1 MSNVSAS
8 TINSI
13 TVDALFGRF
22 NYKIPLVFPL
32 CIQPGLVIITAPNGY
47 GKSTILKLLNDVA
60 HGDYLNVSRTNF
72 GRFEIETSESIL
84 LVVERIIEVDD
95 KPISRP
101 RHFIPCKLRFSLVDL
116 ESSATLKGPWE
127 ASVRSILD
135 EEDED
140 DRLSARHPLSM
151 VERKLPFLRRVGPA
165 EWRDMRDGNILSR
178 LEVMRL
184 IEGRALGGR
193 GLEEEEPDWL
203 TEFREQLKILYIS
216 ANRLRV
222 ESDPRAPSRYRNSDM
237 VEVWAERI
245 REQIRDVIRRY
256 AERGRRLEQDFPSKI
271 ISALRS
277 KKEVSQD
284 DVAGLVEDVRLKEHR
299 YQTLGLVSEGQ
310 TVAIDKNLS
319 DKSALVVLKA
329 YLEDIKSKFE
339 ALDDTAERLE
349 IFVETIN
356 SMLLFK
362 NLRLSADSGFQ
373 IISDENNNIP
383 LGSLSSGE
391 QHLVVLLGELVFGST
406 GGATIL
412 LDEPEI
418 SFHPEWQERFPKVL
432 TRIIQINDCA
442 IVMAT
447 HSPTLIQDS
456 WDSVVEL
463 AEQVHV

>member
-1 MSNVSAS
+1 MSNVSKS

-13 TVDALFGRF
+13 SVDALFGRF
-22 NYKIPLVFPL
+22 NYIIPLVFPL
-32 CIQPGLVIITAPNGY
+32 GIQPGLVIITAPNGY

-60 HGDYLNVSRTNF
+60 HGDYWNVSRANF
-72 GRFEIETSESIL
+72 DRFEIETSESIS
-84 LVVERIIEVDD
+84 LVVERIVEFDGGSIT
-95 KPISRP
+95 RP
-101 RHFIPCKLRFSLVDL
+101 RHLIPCKLRFSLVDI
-116 ESSATLKGPWE
+116 ESSTVLQGPWE
-127 ASVRSILD
+127 ATVRSSLD

-140 DRLSARHPLSM
+140 DRPSSRPLLSI
-151 VERKLPFLRRVGPA
+151 VDRKLPYLRRVGPT
-165 EWRDMRDGNILSR
+165 EWRDMRDGSILSR
-178 LEVMRL
+178 MEVMRL
-184 IEGRALGGR
+184 LEGRALSGR
-193 GLEEEEPDWL
+193 GLESEEPDWL
-203 TEFREQLKILYIS
+203 TEFRERLIILYIS

-277 KKEVSQD
+277 NINVSHDEVG
-284 DVAGLVEDVRLKEHR
+284 ALVEDVRLKELR
-299 YQTLGLVSEGQ
+299 YQTLGLVSEGR
-310 TVAIDKNLS
+310 TVEVDKNLS
-319 DKSALVVLKA
+319 DRCALVVLKA
-329 YLEDIKSKFE
+329 YLEDIKTKFE
-339 ALDDTAERLE
+339 ALEDTAERLE

-356 SMLLFK
+356 TMLLFK

-373 IISDENNNIP
+373 IVSDEGNIIP
-383 LGSLSSGE
+383 LSSLSSGE

-418 SFHPEWQERFPKVL
+418 SFHPEWQEQFPRVL
-432 TRIIQINDCA
+432 TRIIQINNCA

-463 AEQVHV
+463 ADQVRK